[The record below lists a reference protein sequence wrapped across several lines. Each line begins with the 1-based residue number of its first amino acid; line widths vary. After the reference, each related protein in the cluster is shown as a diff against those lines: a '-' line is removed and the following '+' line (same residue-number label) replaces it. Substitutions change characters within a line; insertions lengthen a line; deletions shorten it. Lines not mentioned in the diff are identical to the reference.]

1 MIFLSIFIKSLG
13 SAAFQMLLQ
22 YLLFMIIFVIA
33 ILSSPHG
40 LISSIIATIPLALMA
55 TMTVTG
61 VLFTF
66 YFLLVGPAIQFYL
79 SWKEFDNRGLEK
91 GEIAS
96 VHWQYARYGLSFF
109 NAGLLSVLIL
119 SFVFQF

>member
-13 SAAFQMLLQ
+13 SAAFQILLQ
-22 YLLFMIIFVIA
+22 YLVFMITFVIA

-40 LISSIIATIPLALMA
+40 LISSIVATIPLALTA

-61 VLFTF
+61 VLLMF
-66 YFLLVGPAIQFYL
+66 YFLIIGPVIQFYW
-79 SWKEFDNRGLEK
+79 SWKEFDNRSSVE
-91 GEIAS
+91 GELAT
-96 VHWQYARYGLSFF
+96 VQWQHRRYGLSFF

-119 SFVFQF
+119 SFVF